1 MKQRESSISALVC
14 GSTQGIG
21 LACAKALAQKGM
33 QITLIARNED
43 RLQSALK
50 TLYGNGH
57 DYIQADFSH
66 PAEVLQKLNHYLN
79 TRDKSFQV
87 LVNNTGGPG
96 SGPIAEANA
105 DAFRKGF
112 EMHLINN
119 QQLVQALLPG
129 MKKAGYG
136 RIINIIS
143 TSVKTPLNNLG
154 VSNTIRGAVASWSKS
169 LANEIAQYGITV
181 NNVLPGFTNT
191 GRLTALIKKYAI
203 QSGRSLQEETRLM
216 EERVPAKRFAQ
227 PEEIAAAVV
236 FLASAEAAYINGIN
250 LPVDGGRTPSL

>member
-1 MKQRESSISALVC
+1 MEKPISALVC

-21 LACAKALAQKGM
+21 LACAKALAQTGM
-33 QITLIARNED
+33 RLTLIARNEH
-43 RLQSALK
+43 RLQSVVK
-50 TLYGNGH
+50 SLYGNDH
-57 DYIQADFSH
+57 DYIQADFSN
-66 PAEVLQKLNHYLN
+66 PAEVLQKLHDYLN
-79 TRDKSFQV
+79 THDNVFQV
-87 LVNNTGGPG
+87 LINNTGGPG
-96 SGPIAEANA
+96 SGPIAEAGA

-129 MKKAGYG
+129 MKAAGFG

-191 GRLTALIKKYAI
+191 GRLSDLIKKYAA
-203 QSGRSLQEETRLM
+203 QSGRSLEEETRLM
-216 EERVPAKRFAQ
+216 EARVPAKRFAQ

-236 FLASAEAAYINGIN
+236 FLASAEAGYINGIN